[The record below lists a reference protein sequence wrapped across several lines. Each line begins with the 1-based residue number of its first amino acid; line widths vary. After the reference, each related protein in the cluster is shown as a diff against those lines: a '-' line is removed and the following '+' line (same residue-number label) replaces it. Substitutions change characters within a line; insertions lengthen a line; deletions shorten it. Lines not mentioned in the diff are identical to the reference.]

1 MKALNFEID
10 RIQLHILDDKKTIVD
25 PLTRQKRESFEKNE
39 ACSFGR
45 YLKSLNL
52 PENKANQVVISG
64 HEIKI
69 EVLDDKTAYQ
79 ALLCMRYDGCMPMKQ
94 DLPSVVQHVA
104 LLIRRST
111 AWHPPETAI

>member
-1 MKALNFEID
+1 MMKALNFEID

-39 ACSFGR
+39 ACSLGR

-69 EVLDDKTAYQ
+69 DVLDDKTAYTVIQ
-79 ALLCMRYDGCMPMKQ
+79 PQKYTDGGIEQYCQRVFTSNSEFWISGLK
-94 DLPSVVQHVA
+94 PSFK
-104 LLIRRST
+104 
-111 AWHPPETAI
+111 